1 MSLRKRELLLQHLF
15 KLANKRVTRQF
26 VSFGTRLH
34 RHACVFCFF
43 PPSDTWVSTHLL
55 IISGTLVVNRVTYL
69 STAFYYGAISVSLY
83 YMCLLYIFAWTLGF
97 RTRNELRRGLPHSNV
112 MMMAYKSALQLC
124 NTLVL
129 ALKCIYLYDHLYLI
143 QRVFKSNNV
152 VKRELLDRAQ
162 FCIVNT
168 CGKR

>member
-1 MSLRKRELLLQHLF
+1 MTFTTYIQAHHRTMSLRNRELLLQHLF

-69 STAFYYGAISVSLY
+69 STAFYYGAISVPLY
-83 YMCLLYIFAWTLGF
+83 YMCILYIFAWTF

-129 ALKCIYLYDHLYLI
+129 ALKCIFIYTIIYI
-143 QRVFKSNNV
+143 
-152 VKRELLDRAQ
+152 
-162 FCIVNT
+162 
-168 CGKR
+168 